1 MDFRRKAI
9 ELYNQGKSIGE
20 INKEIGIE
28 LDEDMV
34 KKWANEGKFESYKSI
49 IFKLDK
55 EQRNEKDI
63 AKRKKL
69 LLTLK
74 NRLQRVL
81 EILPNDLDMQ
91 TKLMYVYIGLNDIE
105 GAKNI
110 AYGLLD
116 KTNSR
121 DILNGLSIIEE
132 RSGNYNQAIEY
143 IDKILEKE
151 PYNQALK
158 KKKER
163 IENKKNNK
171 DFREITSI
179 EKMYREI
186 ATLERNVGRI
196 AEERQGENVIYGKE
210 FEKNKTLQETYLST
224 YEKIKEIANKILLE
238 NPQEIIAKQKLLK
251 SLFITGKIEE
261 AEQIANTLLNDY
273 GKDEIALWY
282 LSKIEREKGNLEK
295 EKGYL
300 EEILSNS
307 PEGTQIKV
315 QQRLERV
322 KHLLEN
328 QKEEEQLKKGL
339 EENYTE
345 ETRQEFIEQARRD
358 FIYGNIGLTEIE
370 QLIQEARK
378 YPNFVKSLIVL
389 LDIKS
394 KITDNKQDKID
405 ELENYIEEEFSV
417 TPEEYDNILNEI
429 AQTRKEIKED
439 NIVEQYLDREKKEE
453 VKRQREYSKYVIER
467 LGKGEIKR
475 DDLPE
480 IVSQLE
486 KFKDR
491 TRAIF
496 LITKLY
502 EILYDKEKA
511 YNELMKYTYIADLT
525 KEEQE
530 GIAKMQK
537 LLTKGKDNQ
546 NSNEKNKETQDVDGA
561 R

>member
-1 MDFRRKAI
+1 MDLRRKAI

-20 INKEIGIE
+20 IKKEIGIE

-34 KKWANEGKFESYKSI
+34 KTWVNEGKTESYKTI
-49 IFKLDK
+49 IFKLDN

-63 AKRKKL
+63 DKRRKL
-69 LLTLK
+69 LLILK
-74 NRLQRVL
+74 ERLQGVL
-81 EILPNDLDMQ
+81 ELLPNDLEMQ

-105 GAKNI
+105 EAKNI
-110 AYGLLD
+110 AYGLIG

-121 DILNGLSIIEE
+121 DVLNGLSIIEE
-132 RSGNYNQAIEY
+132 RTGNYNKAIEY
-143 IDKILEKE
+143 LDKILEKE
-151 PYNQALK
+151 PNNQALK
-158 KKKER
+158 KKRER

-171 DFREITSI
+171 NFRAITSM

-186 ATLERNVGRI
+186 ATLERSIRNLV
-196 AEERQGENVIYGKE
+196 EENQD
-210 FEKNKTLQETYLST
+210 KNIIERKNFKQNKFKKRYLETYR
-224 YEKIKEIANKILLE
+224 KIKEIANKILAE
-238 NPQEIIAKQKLLK
+238 KPEEIVAKEKLVK
-251 SLFITGKIEE
+251 AQFSLGEKKE
-261 AEQIANTLLNDY
+261 AEQKANELLSVY
-273 GKDEIALWY
+273 EKDEIALWY
-282 LSKIEREKGNLEK
+282 LSKIQREKGNLEK

-322 KHLLEN
+322 KHSLEN
-328 QKEEEQLKKGL
+328 QKEEEQFKKGL
-339 EENYTE
+339 GENYTE

-378 YPNFVKSLIVL
+378 YPNFVQSLIVL

-394 KITDNKQDKID
+394 KITDNKQDKIEGLEKYMDD
-405 ELENYIEEEFSV
+405 EYSC
-417 TPEEYDNILNEI
+417 TPEEYEDILNEI
-429 AQTRKEIKED
+429 AQTRREIREDNMIEEYLDKKKKED
-439 NIVEQYLDREKKEE
+439 AKK
-453 VKRQREYSKYVIER
+453 QREYSRHVIDM
-467 LGKGEIKR
+467 LGKGEITR
-475 DDLPE
+475 ENLPG
-480 IVSQLE
+480 IVEHLE
-486 KFKDR
+486 QFKDR

-537 LLTKGKDNQ
+537 ILKEGK
-546 NSNEKNKETQDVDGA
+546 SKKTETGEQGESTS